1 MRNKPW
7 PSLVQSATGHCL
19 SVSEELLVLNLAQR
33 CTTFCRNGL
42 QTSSSRNF
50 TRKSYDTKKN
60 VISLFYQAISSDLIP
75 CFFHCITSSW
85 CYASMFANSPHFH
98 ITVPLPTTTDLRSAP
113 AVSPFRRIRGG
124 DDRHGVPHGS
134 SIVRG
139 GNVAGQGLLSLL
151 GSYRNEHIL
160 KAKRCHRGI
169 RGPQTNYTSKVLLE
183 RVSWILERETSI
195 KLWWLI
201 QGLYHTMNFIANAEF
216 I

>member
-1 MRNKPW
+1 MIWFPVSSTASPRHDVMLQCLPI
-7 PSLVQSATGHCL
+7 PRIFTSPFRCRQRPTSA
-19 SVSEELLVLNLAQR
+19 
-33 CTTFCRNGL
+33 
-42 QTSSSRNF
+42 
-50 TRKSYDTKKN
+50 
-60 VISLFYQAISSDLIP
+60 
-75 CFFHCITSSW
+75 
-85 CYASMFANSPHFH
+85 
-98 ITVPLPTTTDLRSAP
+98 PLPP

-169 RGPQTNYTSKVLLE
+169 RGPQTNYTSKVLSE